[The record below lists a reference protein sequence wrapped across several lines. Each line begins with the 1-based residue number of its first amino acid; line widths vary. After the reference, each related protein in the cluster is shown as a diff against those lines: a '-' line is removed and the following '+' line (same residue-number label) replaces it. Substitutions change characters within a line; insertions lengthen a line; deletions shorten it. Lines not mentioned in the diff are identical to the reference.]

1 MIPEKIELRTAD
13 AVMELPLMRD
23 EGLCLYALNLM
34 GKGRLNR
41 SFAKALA
48 DQLKSRTGEFDVIV
62 AVEAKSLALVQE
74 MSQFLNFDE
83 YVVLRKSHKL
93 YMGRNALKVD
103 SGSITTM
110 GQQQLWLDEHDIP
123 LLTGKRILFV
133 DDVIS
138 TGKTKAAADELF
150 AMVNATV
157 TVVACVATEGKA
169 SEDQGHGWVRLG
181 HIPLY
186 DENENPL

>member
-1 MIPEKIELRTAD
+1 MIPDIIELKTED
-13 AVMELPLMRD
+13 EVMQLPLMRD
-23 EGLCLYALNLM
+23 GGLCLYALNLM

-41 SFAKALA
+41 SFGRALA
-48 DQLKSRTGEFDVIV
+48 QKLKAYAGRFDVIV

-74 MSQFLNFDE
+74 LAQFLGADE

-93 YMGRNALKVD
+93 YMGKNALKVD
-103 SGSITTM
+103 SGSVTTP
-110 GQQQLWLDEHDIP
+110 GQQALWLDEYDIP
-123 LLTGKRILFV
+123 LLKGKRILFV

-138 TGKTKAAADELF
+138 TGKTKTAADELF
-150 AMVNATV
+150 TMVQAAV

-169 SEDQGHGWVRLG
+169 MEAAPENWVRLG

-186 DENENPL
+186 DGNENPL